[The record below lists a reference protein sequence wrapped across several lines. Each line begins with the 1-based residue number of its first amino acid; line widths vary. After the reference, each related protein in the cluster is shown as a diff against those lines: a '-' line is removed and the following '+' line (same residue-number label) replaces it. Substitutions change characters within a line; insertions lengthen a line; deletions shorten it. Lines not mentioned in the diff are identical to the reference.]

1 MSSSLPRGGFS
12 HRVALL
18 FFVAGIFTALCAA
31 ESERPNI
38 LFIYTDDHSYRTVS
52 AYPQAYPWVKTPT
65 IDRLAREGV
74 RFESAYIG
82 TWCMPSRATLL
93 TGHHQSVSSRCAWRG
108 RIRAA
113 PTIPNSA
120 PSGPKRFAT
129 TDTSRPTSANGTR
142 ELTPD
147 TAATGTSRCVWNRPR
162 FTKTNQYYYYDQPI
176 TYQGG
181 GDERAYPL
189 LDRPVHRLGD

>member
-12 HRVALL
+12 KRVVLS
-18 FFVAGIFTALCAA
+18 FFIAGILTALCAA

-82 TWCMPSRATLL
+82 TWCMPSRATLQK
-93 TGHHQSVSSRCAWRG
+93 GHW
-108 RIRAA
+108 
-113 PTIPNSA
+113 
-120 PSGPKRFAT
+120 SG
-129 TDTSRPTSANGTR
+129 S
-142 ELTPD
+142 
-147 TAATGTSRCVWNRPR
+147 
-162 FTKTNQYYYYDQPI
+162 
-176 TYQGG
+176 
-181 GDERAYPL
+181 
-189 LDRPVHRLGD
+189 